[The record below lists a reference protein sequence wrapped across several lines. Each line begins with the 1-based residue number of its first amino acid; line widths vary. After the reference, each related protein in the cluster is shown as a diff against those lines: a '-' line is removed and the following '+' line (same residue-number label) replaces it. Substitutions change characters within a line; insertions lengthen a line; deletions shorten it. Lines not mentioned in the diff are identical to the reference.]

1 MKILASSA
9 LSLIFSFSTAWGAT
23 PVETAKT
30 LYKSHGESLVW
41 VLAVLDI
48 EASAG
53 GQPAQQQEQE
63 IEVLG
68 TVVHKDG
75 LIAVPLSVLNPT
87 LALRGRMIN
96 TPNGPVKLETKVNFK
111 KVRLLLEDGTEIP
124 AKVLITDEDIDLAIV
139 GPDLE
144 SEEGEEASYKPVDL
158 ASDATLDVLDPQIL
172 LYRLSKH
179 MDRALAV
186 EIGQCAAVIKRPRTY
201 YQCTMIGLGGSVFN
215 AAGKFVGLELNRLH
229 QGQPVMT
236 IVVPAADIRDAV
248 AQAAKK
254 LHGK

>member
-1 MKILASSA
+1 MKIFASIVLSVALAASSA
-9 LSLIFSFSTAWGAT
+9 WGAA
-23 PVETAKT
+23 PKESAKSV
-30 LYKSHGESLVW
+30 YEKHGDSLVW
-41 VLAVLDI
+41 VLAVLEI

-96 TPNGPVKLETKVNFK
+96 TPGGPMKLETKANFK
-111 KVRLLLEDGTEIP
+111 KVRILLEDGSEIP
-124 AKVLITDEDIDLAIV
+124 AKVLVTDEDIDLAIV
-139 GPDLE
+139 GPDVE
-144 SEEGEEASYKPVDL
+144 DEDAQEVTYKPVDL

-179 MDRALAV
+179 MDRTLAV

-201 YQCTMIGLGGSVFN
+201 YQCTMIGLGGAVFN
-215 AAGKFVGLELNRLH
+215 ADGKFVGIELNRLH
-229 QGQPVMT
+229 NGQPVMPV
-236 IVVPAADIRDAV
+236 VVPAADIRDAV
-248 AQAAKK
+248 SQAEKK
-254 LHGK
+254 SKGK